1 MSNDVST
8 NEIDRI
14 NELAD
19 ELNDEAA
26 DVLEY
31 QLDEAASLGA
41 VHGFNLRTS
50 A

>member
-19 ELNDEAA
+19 ELNDEAV

-31 QLDEAASLGA
+31 QL
-41 VHGFNLRTS
+41 S
-50 A
+50 AYICVICG